1 MAKPWIYR
9 RCGIGKTGENP
20 ETHEQYEM
28 CPRSAYRDRGRF
40 KTGYRWADLM
50 QLANFAICI

>member
-28 CPRSAYRDRGRF
+28 CPALLTETEGVSRPATDR
-40 KTGYRWADLM
+40 L
-50 QLANFAICI
+50 I